1 MTKTEVIKQLQS
13 LGSASIKNI
22 YLNHGAVEPFY
33 GVKVGDMKVILKKI
47 KNDQQLAMELYD
59 SGVSDAMY
67 LAGLVAN
74 GSKMTKKQLNDWAK
88 KATWYMHS
96 EYTVPWVTA
105 ESPFAHELA
114 LEWIESKNER
124 IAASG
129 WATLAGLLALKP
141 DSEIDIKE
149 VKTLLKRIEKTIHQ
163 APNRVRYTMNGYVIA
178 AGGYVAELT
187 DLAMET
193 GKKIG
198 TVHVNLGNT
207 ACQVPSSPEYIQKMK
222 DKGNIG
228 KKKKTLK
235 C

>member
-1 MTKTEVIKQLQS
+1 MTKTEVLKQLQS

-22 YLNHGAVEPFY
+22 FLNHGAIEPVY
-33 GVKVGDMKVILKKI
+33 GVKVSDLKTIQKKN

-74 GSKMTKKQLNDWAK
+74 GGKMTKKQLQDWAK
-88 KATWYMHS
+88 KASWYMIS

-114 LEWIESKNER
+114 LEWIESKNAN
-124 IAASG
+124 IASSG
-129 WATLAGLLALKP
+129 WSTLSGLLALKP
-141 DSEIDIKE
+141 DSDIDAKE
-149 VKTLLKRIEKTIHQ
+149 VKAMLSRIEKTIHQ
-163 APNRVRYTMNGYVIA
+163 APNRVRYCMNGYVIA
-178 AGGYVAELT
+178 VGGYVAALS
-187 DLAMET
+187 DQAIAV

-198 TVHVNLGNT
+198 EVKVDLGNT
-207 ACQVPSSPEYIQKMK
+207 ACQVPSAPEYIQKIK
-222 DKGNIG
+222 DRGA